1 MEGRWAK
8 EARSNFSMYKQAA
21 KVSMETASIHLHH
34 NNMAKNGTETIL
46 QGVLTAQ
53 LLLLGTAARKEGE
66 NSCNGVVRLE

>member
-1 MEGRWAK
+1 
-8 EARSNFSMYKQAA
+8 MYKQAA

-53 LLLLGTAARKEGE
+53 LLLLGTAA
-66 NSCNGVVRLE
+66 